1 MSENNLFQFAQVI
14 AELPI
19 QSSPQPSTSQPPPS
33 HHPQQQQHQ
42 QHSDT
47 IHNYNTRY
55 LRIRKVKMPTY
66 QNYYGVDCTCPE
78 VQPRRGKNL
87 PEGGLDSRAKKLH
100 RNDPDDFEFSINW
113 INENAHT
120 MYKDENDRVMGLREL
135 SEVSL
140 CKAHSSTL
148 YRAKKRHERNK
159 DMIHAAPPSPA
170 DSAANDHIQ
179 PSPYMNPYPL
189 NQSIGSGGLAAKVRE
204 ISSSSQYHHHPPPPH
219 PSHHQQQQHQP
230 QMLRMHDVPD
240 FTRLSHST
248 SMKRKR
254 TFKHATKSPKMEP
267 QPQQPQQQP
276 HQQRPHHSVS
286 TPLFTSSSRMNNFLQ
301 QHSFTPSTSTS
312 NVPAMPQEFQQH
324 VQQQQ
329 QQPIVHVPQ
338 QHMHVQPP
346 QQHIQTPQLVDNFPS
361 QLPPLQT
368 RSQHEPID
376 PLPTSSSS
384 LHAQQQQQQQ
394 QQTQPNQQQPSSQVQ
409 VYPHDTIM
417 TSPRPEEAA
426 VPPPM
431 VIETVSLRP
440 LSTSSELPSP
450 YYFRNLAITD
460 SFTFRDLL
468 AEIDMTGEPP
478 QGKRIVISDSE
489 KFYPLDQAIRN
500 VIRRPNSTHLEL
512 CLGLTDKVSIDWNT
526 YSS

>member
-1 MSENNLFQFAQVI
+1 
-14 AELPI
+14 
-19 QSSPQPSTSQPPPS
+19 
-33 HHPQQQQHQ
+33 
-42 QHSDT
+42 
-47 IHNYNTRY
+47 
-55 LRIRKVKMPTY
+55 
-66 QNYYGVDCTCPE
+66 
-78 VQPRRGKNL
+78 
-87 PEGGLDSRAKKLH
+87 
-100 RNDPDDFEFSINW
+100 
-113 INENAHT
+113 

-159 DMIHAAPPSPA
+159 DMVHAAPPSPA

-219 PSHHQQQQHQP
+219 PSQHQP

-254 TFKHATKSPKMEP
+254 TFKHATKSPKMDS

-286 TPLFTSSSRMNNFLQ
+286 TPLFTTSSSSRMNNFLQ

-329 QQPIVHVPQ
+329 QIVHVPQ
-338 QHMHVQPP
+338 QHVHVQPS
-346 QQHIQTPQLVDNFPS
+346 QQHIQTPQMADNFPS

-368 RSQHEPID
+368 RSHHEPID

-394 QQTQPNQQQPSSQVQ
+394 QQPASQAQ

-417 TSPRPEEAA
+417 TSPRPEEAV

-431 VIETVSLRP
+431 VVETVSLRP
-440 LSTSSELPSP
+440 LSTSSEAPSS

-468 AEIDMTGEPP
+468 AEIDMTGSPP
-478 QGKRIVISDSE
+478 PGKRIVISDSE

-512 CLGLTDKVSIDWNT
+512 CLGLTDKVYLDWNAV
-526 YSS
+526 SS